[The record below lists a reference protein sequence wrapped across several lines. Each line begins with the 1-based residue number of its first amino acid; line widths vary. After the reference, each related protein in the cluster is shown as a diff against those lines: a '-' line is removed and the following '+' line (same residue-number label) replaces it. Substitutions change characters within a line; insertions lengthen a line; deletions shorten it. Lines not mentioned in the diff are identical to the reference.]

1 MRWYRAPAKL
11 NLTLT
16 VVGRRLDGF
25 HDIESLTAFA
35 GESDWL
41 GHSPGQRFELAVEG
55 SAAPDTGPLEDNLVA
70 RAARAFSARAPDALT
85 GRFRLIKRLPAAAG
99 LGGGSSDAAA
109 CIRALAEAN
118 GMLLSDERVQSAAL
132 ETGSDVPVCVSACAR
147 VMRGVGDRLSAPV
160 RLPSLFAVLVNPRQA
175 LATRDVFAALGL
187 ERGFYHDALGRP
199 PLALEETS
207 SVTLETVVSGG
218 NDLEIAAQRLLPSIA
233 DVLEALK
240 RVPGVIVARMSGSG
254 ATCFGLFETLEA
266 ASRAHARLVA
276 ERPGWWIATTAL
288 R

>member
-11 NLTLT
+11 NLTLK

-35 GESDWL
+35 SESDWL
-41 GHSPGQRFELAVEG
+41 GLSPGRRFELVVEG
-55 SAAPDTGPLEDNLVA
+55 PTAQDTGPLDDNLVA
-70 RAARAFSARAPDALT
+70 RAARAFAARIPGALT
-85 GRFRLIKRLPAAAG
+85 GRFHLIKRLPAAAG

-118 GMLLSDERVQSAAL
+118 GVSLSDERVQAAAL
-132 ETGSDVPVCVSACAR
+132 ETGSDVAVCVSACAR
-147 VMRGVGDRLSAPV
+147 VMSGVGDRLGTPV
-160 RLPSLFAVLVNPRQA
+160 GLPSLFAVLVNPRQA

-187 ERGFYHDALGRP
+187 ERGFYSDTPGRQPFP
-199 PLALEETS
+199 PEGTS
-207 SVTLETVVSGG
+207 FVTLEALVSGV
-218 NDLEIAAQRLLPSIA
+218 NDLEIAARSILPSIV
-233 DVLEALK
+233 DMLEALK
-240 RVPGVIVARMSGSG
+240 HAPEVIVARMSGSG

-266 ASRAHARLVA
+266 ARGAHARLAA
-276 ERPGWWIATTAL
+276 ERPGWWVATTDL

>member
-11 NLTLT
+11 NLTLRI
-16 VVGRRLDGF
+16 VGRRPDGF

-41 GHSPGQRFELAVEG
+41 GHYPGRQFELTVEG
-55 SAAPDTGPLEDNLVA
+55 SSALDTGPLEDNLVA
-70 RAARAFSARAPDALT
+70 RAARAFTARVPDAST
-85 GRFRLIKRLPAAAG
+85 GRFHLIKRLPTAAG

-118 GMLLSDERVQSAAL
+118 GISLSDERVQAAAL

-147 VMRGVGDRLSAPV
+147 VMSGVGDRLGAPV

-175 LATRDVFAALGL
+175 LATRDVFAGLGL
-187 ERGFYHDALGRP
+187 ERGSYHDTLGHR
-199 PLALEETS
+199 PLALQETS
-207 SVTLETVVSGG
+207 TVTLETVVSGS

-233 DVLEALK
+233 DVVEALK
-240 RVPGVIVARMSGSG
+240 SLPGVIAARMSGSG
-254 ATCFGLFETLEA
+254 ATCFGLFETPEA
-266 ASRAHARLVA
+266 ASRAHTCLVA
-276 ERPGWWIATTAL
+276 ERPGWWIATSAL